1 LDSFRSHTRK
11 RKCFND
17 QKDKT
22 TTFIINYQTS
32 KEKEENMN
40 RNTTTTKDL
49 EIGDGSSS
57 LSSFRRRKEAAVIE
71 VPALG
76 FQIRGKYQIKAALQS
91 LVFVSL
97 VAGYCVMNSV
107 VQSDDAEPQIITNDH
122 VQNDFLNHRTLEEST
137 TNTTTAGPTPVP
149 CDSLDRADPTWLLV
163 FYCLGVLYMFLAL
176 AIACDEFFVP
186 ALEEM
191 ASPRRMN
198 LSMDV
203 AGTKDKKER
212 ERERK

>member
-1 LDSFRSHTRK
+1 
-11 RKCFND
+11 
-17 QKDKT
+17 
-22 TTFIINYQTS
+22 
-32 KEKEENMN
+32 MN
-40 RNTTTTKDL
+40 RNTTTTQDL
-49 EIGDGSSS
+49 EIGDGPPS

-71 VPALG
+71 LPALG

-97 VAGYCVMNSV
+97 VAGYCVMNYV
-107 VQSDDAEPQIITNDH
+107 AYSDDAEQQIIIANDH
-122 VQNDFLNHRTLEEST
+122 VQIDFFNHRTLQGST
-137 TNTTTAGPTPVP
+137 TNNTTTAGPTPVP

-203 AGTKDKKER
+203 AGTKDKKKKKKKKKR
-212 ERERK
+212 ERENVIVRPS